1 VNKIQTTTRTP
12 NCYESNMWREH
23 DKLCHTA
30 VHSAIL
36 SPHHLPCAITIEQM
50 HDCRTLSNFPNIEQ
64 MDKKLLNSASK
75 HRLLPD
81 CHTISTCTPLTDM
94 LSFPSTPTGAHLGH
108 RSGTVCCGRQYTGKV
123 TTFWFAIVSLIRRFW
138 FASVS

>member
-1 VNKIQTTTRTP
+1 VNIIQTTTRTP

-81 CHTISTCTPLTDM
+81 CHTISTCTPNRHALFS
-94 LSFPSTPTGAHLGH
+94 LNPHRRAPGSSLRNRVLRSAVHRQGH
-108 RSGTVCCGRQYTGKV
+108 NFLVCN
-123 TTFWFAIVSLIRRFW
+123 S
-138 FASVS
+138 